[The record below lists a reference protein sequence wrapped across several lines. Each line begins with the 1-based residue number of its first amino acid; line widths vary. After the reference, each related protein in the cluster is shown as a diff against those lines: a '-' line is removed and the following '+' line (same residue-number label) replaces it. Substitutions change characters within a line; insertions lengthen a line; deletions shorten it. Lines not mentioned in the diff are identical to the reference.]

1 MGWNDYME
9 QIVMLAKL
17 IKIGHKYDVSL
28 MSQYYFNVKM
38 MFSSLSLT
46 GGAYGGWSSWWPCEG
61 DQWGLEMQ
69 IHPT

>member
-46 GGAYGGWSSWWPCEG
+46 GWCISWVVQLMALSRSP
-61 DQWGLEMQ
+61 DI
-69 IHPT
+69 IHAT